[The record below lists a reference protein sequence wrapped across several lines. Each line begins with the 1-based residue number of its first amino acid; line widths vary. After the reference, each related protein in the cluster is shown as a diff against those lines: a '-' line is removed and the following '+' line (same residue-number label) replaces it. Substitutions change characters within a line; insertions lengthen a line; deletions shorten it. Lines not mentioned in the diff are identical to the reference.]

1 MNTLPEPE
9 GALGRQRPVLG
20 VGEAQVTPRPW
31 EAGLLGKGAWP
42 EWQILE
48 LLTCAPSLARGPA
61 TPTLPLSRATEARRS
76 LEIPRR
82 RRSPLKDHC
91 PVSPKVRQWGKT
103 ILSPR
108 CCHMSSHTG
117 TQACPRPL
125 WAKYGTEGR

>member
-1 MNTLPEPE
+1 ML
-9 GALGRQRPVLG
+9 R

-48 LLTCAPSLARGPA
+48 LVTCAHSLARGPA
-61 TPTLPLSRATEARRS
+61 TPTLPFSRATEARS
-76 LEIPRR
+76 LEIPW
-82 RRSPLKDHC
+82 RRSPLKDPC
-91 PVSPKVRQWGKT
+91 PVSPNSGSGDKT

-117 TQACPRPL
+117 THTYPRPL
-125 WAKYGTEGR
+125 WSKYGTEGR